1 MIMMLVAFH
10 FHVEIPV
17 INEYKTKSGSIF
29 DIFIQAAHGFAM
41 AITGVF
47 ISLILSHIMIHL
59 HRSLDEHPDQ
69 NKGEKAECYKSI
81 MSFAKV
87 RCVGNIPFRI
97 FISLMIFL
105 TLGLVISGSIIKCI
119 SFDFDGLAGYALDL
133 FNIPPHRE
141 FSIIELGISLPNAY
155 ENPNDPVIIFAQ
167 VVYFLTVLAIPLA
180 FLIILIIL
188 WFIPMKRKVQKIFY
202 DIAEI
207 LNAWSC
213 IDVLVI
219 AIIAILAD
227 IGKFTKFIARDK
239 CKDIEPI
246 IETYFKNLLNGHN
259 TCFEIQSHYEK
270 GCWLIFAG
278 AISFFICSFFILKVC
293 RNALNERLPDHVKK
307 NNNKYTIQKK

>member
-1 MIMMLVAFH
+1 MGIILALSLFTLFIFFPYILGKACKKDNKDNNKNVITMESDRLTDAIDLKNIKDDSTEAKYCIQNIPIKWIKEFGRTDPYGASLFLDPRIPLFFRLFLPFAIFSTIAIFICVCTGVGAYIFAIFNIGRRIQVPSLFDFGLYTSKDIWTAGSYALSILIAFFSGMWLFLKLLFVLIAFLLPTSILSHKRREQILIFLDATGKYSLLDSYVMIMMLVAFH

-105 TLGLVISGSIIKCI
+105 T
-119 SFDFDGLAGYALDL
+119 
-133 FNIPPHRE
+133 
-141 FSIIELGISLPNAY
+141 
-155 ENPNDPVIIFAQ
+155 
-167 VVYFLTVLAIPLA
+167 
-180 FLIILIIL
+180 
-188 WFIPMKRKVQKIFY
+188 
-202 DIAEI
+202 
-207 LNAWSC
+207 
-213 IDVLVI
+213 
-219 AIIAILAD
+219 
-227 IGKFTKFIARDK
+227 
-239 CKDIEPI
+239 
-246 IETYFKNLLNGHN
+246 
-259 TCFEIQSHYEK
+259 
-270 GCWLIFAG
+270 
-278 AISFFICSFFILKVC
+278 
-293 RNALNERLPDHVKK
+293 
-307 NNNKYTIQKK
+307 